1 MEFLKF
7 RLNCSSDVHNV
18 RVSKALDLYDYLVNE
33 VMEDFYLICKK
44 HVPVGDHPKLFL
56 AMSDQIFS
64 ENIDVENFVVPPNLL
79 SNELKKNIIGGL
91 SSFSIPWDSDKELSE
106 KLEVVA
112 QKGIEFLS
120 FLVEDLPRLKL
131 LKPKI
136 GEEYNPKE
144 HDSLSPDF
152 ASVLIHSVQI
162 AGLRLRSADGG
173 VLKKSRVYTQVKT
186 V

>member
-33 VMEDFYLICKK
+33 VLEDFYKICKN
-44 HVPVGDHPKLFL
+44 HVPVGDYQKLFL

-64 ENIDVENFVVPPNLL
+64 ENIDVENFVVPPN
-79 SNELKKNIIGGL
+79 ELKKNIISGL

-106 KLEVVA
+106 KLEVIA

-120 FLVEDLPRLKL
+120 FLGEDFPRLKL

-136 GEEYNPKE
+136 GEEFNPKE

-152 ASVLIHSVQI
+152 ASIEIQSVQI

-173 VLKKSRVYTQVKT
+173 VLKKARVYTRVKT